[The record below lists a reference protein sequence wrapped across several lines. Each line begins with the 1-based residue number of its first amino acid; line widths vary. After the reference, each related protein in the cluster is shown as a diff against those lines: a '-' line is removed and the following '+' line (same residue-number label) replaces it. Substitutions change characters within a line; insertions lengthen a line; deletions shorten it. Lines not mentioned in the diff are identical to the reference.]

1 MRYAANLL
9 FEYGVDGRRSR
20 RPLCEKRIV
29 VFRARSSQEAARRAP
44 RLGKG
49 QELRYRNADG
59 GLFRIL
65 FRTARPQSHLKPRAQ
80 WSIFRSIPR
89 TIRSAWWA
97 VPSFA
102 TRAKSNRPLERT
114 GTQGFRKSKRQQA
127 RRSARTGS
135 TLGR

>member
-9 FEYGVDGRRSR
+9 FEY
-20 RPLCEKRIV
+20 
-29 VFRARSSQEAARRAP
+29 
-44 RLGKG
+44 
-49 QELRYRNADG
+49 RNADG
-59 GLFRIL
+59 GLFRIKFLGLVDLLELDGDDSREVYYSL

-135 TLGR
+135 TLDR